1 MRSPNGF
8 GSCFKLNGNRRRPW
22 VARITTGW
30 TTAVAKRGKRKG
42 QEVQRQL
49 YQTVGYYESYEQAFD
64 ALTKHRLEPVSPKA
78 TMTLEELYKE
88 WSEGAFQYISKQ
100 TQDNY
105 RAAWKRL
112 SKYAGAKV
120 KEVRS
125 AHFQAVIDSCHKDGM
140 SRSTLEKIRIVA
152 VQLMNYAMEN
162 DIVSKNYAKFIR
174 LPKAEKESKARF
186 TDLEIKKLLDRADAD
201 EWTSTVLIL
210 IYTGLRIS
218 EMLGLTQF
226 NVDTKRHLITGGI
239 KTDAGKNRV
248 VPIHPKIRKY
258 VLEWH
263 RKNGQALI
271 CDENGKA
278 LSAKQYRKKYYAALE
293 AAEVRRLVPHA
304 CRHTFCSML
313 AEKGADTLSIQKLAG
328 HADYGFTANEY
339 THPEV
344 DKLRKAIAKI

>member
-8 GSCFKLNGNRRRPW
+8 GTCFKLKGNRRKPW
-22 VARITTGW
+22 IARITTGW
-30 TTAVAKRGKRKG
+30 TTAIATRGKHKG
-42 QEVQRQL
+42 QEIQRQL
-49 YQTVGYYESYEQAFD
+49 YQTIGYFETYEQAFD
-64 ALTKHRLEPVSPKA
+64 ALTRHRLEPVSPKA

-88 WSEGAFQYISKQ
+88 WSTGAFQYISKQ

-112 SKYAGAKV
+112 SKYKDVKV
-120 KEVRS
+120 KEIRS
-125 AHFQAVIDSCHKDGM
+125 AHFQKVIDKCKQDGM

-152 VQLMNYAMEN
+152 VQLMDYAMEN
-162 DIVSKNYAKFIR
+162 DIISKNYAKFIR
-174 LPKAEKESKARF
+174 LPKAEKENKNRF
-186 TDLEIKKLLDRADAD
+186 TDLEVKQLFDRADD
-201 EWTSTVLIL
+201 EWTGSILIL

-218 EMLGLTQF
+218 ELLGLTKF
-226 NVDTKRHLITGGI
+226 NVDTKQNLITGGI
-239 KTDAGKNRV
+239 KTDAGKNRI

-258 VLEWH
+258 VLHWH
-263 RKNGQALI
+263 GKNGTALI
-271 CDENGKA
+271 CDENGKQ

-293 AAEVRRLVPHA
+293 AAETRRLVPHA